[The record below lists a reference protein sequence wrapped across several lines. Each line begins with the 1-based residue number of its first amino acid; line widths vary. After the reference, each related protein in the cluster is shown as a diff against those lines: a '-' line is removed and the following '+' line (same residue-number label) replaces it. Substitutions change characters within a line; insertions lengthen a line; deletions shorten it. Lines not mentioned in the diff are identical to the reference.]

1 MSDLGERATVGATRL
16 EEARAGREAAATS
29 EMHGGSGFQGP
40 SGTKRGFGGWFI
52 DTGWRHIVGVLALL
66 FALFPVYW
74 VVTGALNAS
83 GNLSTQQLV
92 PEEISLDNF
101 RALLSDPGHPPFW
114 TWFWNSMIVCF
125 ATSLGTVV
133 LCALGA
139 YAFSRLRFKGRRP
152 GLLAL
157 LFIQMFPN
165 SVAVVAIFLVL
176 QRIGDVFP
184 ALGLGQLSS
193 LTLVYLGGAI
203 GIQTWLIKGFF
214 DSIPHELDE
223 SAKVDGATHFQIFYK
238 VILPLAVPILVVVF
252 LLQFIVTINELILAE
267 ALLRGNEENHTLALG
282 LSAYVNAGFD
292 SRWGPF
298 AAGSIISGV
307 PVLAIFY
314 FAQRYIVSGLTAGAV
329 KG

>member
-1 MSDLGERATVGATRL
+1 MTNIAVTTAAV
-16 EEARAGREAAATS
+16 EAEGAAARKARRKRGG
-29 EMHGGSGFQGP
+29 GGSGFQGP
-40 SGTKRGFGGWFI
+40 SGTHRGFGGWFT
-52 DTGWRHIVGVLALL
+52 DTGWRHLVAVLALA

-74 VVTGALNAS
+74 VVMGSFDSS
-83 GNLSTQQLV
+83 GSLATQKLV
-92 PEEISLDNF
+92 PDELSLDNY

-114 TWFWNSMIVCF
+114 TWFWNSMKISF
-125 ATSLGTVV
+125 ATSIGTVM
-133 LCALGA
+133 LCASAA
-139 YAFSRLRFKGRRP
+139 YAFSRMRFRGRRA
-152 GLLAL
+152 GLMAI

-165 SVAVVAIFLVL
+165 SVAVVAIFLIL
-176 QRIGDVFP
+176 QRIGDIFP
-184 ALGLGQLSS
+184 AMGLGQLSS

-214 DSIPHELDE
+214 DSIPRELDE

-267 ALLRGNEENHTLALG
+267 ALLRGNEANHTLALG
-282 LSAYVNAGFD
+282 LSSYVNAGFD

-298 AAGSIISGV
+298 AAGSLIAAI
-307 PVLAIFY
+307 PILAIFY
-314 FAQRYIVSGLTAGAV
+314 FAQRYIVAGLTAGAV

>member
-1 MSDLGERATVGATRL
+1 MPDTGATKAVD
-16 EEARAGREAAATS
+16 ESA
-29 EMHGGSGFQGP
+29 FQGR
-40 SGTKRGFGGWFI
+40 SGTQRGFGGWFI
-52 DTGWRHIVGVLALL
+52 DTGWRHLVAFAALL

-74 VVTGALNAS
+74 VVMGAFDSS
-83 GNLSTQQLV
+83 GSLATQDLV
-92 PEEISLDNF
+92 PQEVSLDNF
-101 RALLSDPGHPPFW
+101 RALLSDDGHPPFW
-114 TWFWNSMIVCF
+114 TWFWNSMKVCLV
-125 ATSLGTVV
+125 TSTGTVL
-133 LCALGA
+133 LCASAA
-139 YAFSRLRFKGRRP
+139 YAFSRMRFRGRRS
-152 GLLAL
+152 GLMGI

-165 SVAVVAIFLVL
+165 SVAVVAIFLIL

-193 LTLVYLGGAI
+193 LVLVYLGGAI
-203 GIQTWLIKGFF
+203 GIQTWLIKGFY

-223 SAKVDGATHFQIFYK
+223 SAKVDGATPFQIFYK

-267 ALLRGNEENHTLALG
+267 ALLRGSEGNQTLALG

-298 AAGSIISGV
+298 AAGSLIAAV
-307 PVLAIFY
+307 PVLLIFY

>member
-1 MSDLGERATVGATRL
+1 MSDATIDGERDDARAELGER
-16 EEARAGREAAATS
+16 
-29 EMHGGSGFQGP
+29 
-40 SGTKRGFGGWFI
+40 SGTHRGIGGWFA
-52 DTGWRHIVGVLALL
+52 DTGWRHLVGIAALV

-74 VVTGALNAS
+74 VVMGAFDSS
-83 GNLSTQQLV
+83 GSLATQDLV
-92 PEEISLDNF
+92 PEELSLDNF

-125 ATSLGTVV
+125 ATAIGTVM
-133 LCALGA
+133 LCASAG
-139 YAFSRLRFKGRRP
+139 YAFSRMRFRGRRA
-152 GLLAL
+152 GLMGI

-165 SVAVVAIFLVL
+165 SVAVVAIFLIL

-193 LTLVYLGGAI
+193 LVLVYLGGAI
-203 GIQTWLIKGFF
+203 GIQTWLIKGFY

-223 SAKVDGATHFQIFYK
+223 SAKVDGATPFQIFYK

-267 ALLRGNEENHTLALG
+267 ALLRGNDSNATLALG

-298 AAGSIISGV
+298 AAGSLIAAI

>member
-1 MSDLGERATVGATRL
+1 MPRTEQPATP
-16 EEARAGREAAATS
+16 
-29 EMHGGSGFQGP
+29 SGFTGP
-40 SGTKRGFGGWFI
+40 SGTQRGIGGWFT
-52 DTGWRHIVGVLALL
+52 DTGWRHVVAFVALL

-74 VVTGALNAS
+74 VVMGALDSS
-83 GNLSTQQLV
+83 GNLATQDLV
-92 PEEISLDNF
+92 PEELSLDNF
-101 RALLSDPGHPPFW
+101 RALLTDEGHPPFW
-114 TWFWNSMIVCF
+114 TWFWNSMKVSL
-125 ATSLGTVV
+125 ATSIGTVA
-133 LCALGA
+133 LCASAG
-139 YAFSRLRFKGRRP
+139 YAFSRMRFRGRRG
-152 GLLAL
+152 GLMGI

-165 SVAVVAIFLVL
+165 SVAVVAIFLIL

-184 ALGLGQLSS
+184 AMGLGQLSS
-193 LTLVYLGGAI
+193 LILVYLGGAI
-203 GIQTWLIKGFF
+203 GIQTWLIKGFY

-223 SAKVDGATHFQIFYK
+223 SAKVDGATPFQIFYK

-267 ALLRGNEENHTLALG
+267 ALLRGNEGNQTLALG
-282 LSAYVNAGFD
+282 LSAYVNAGFE

-298 AAGSIISGV
+298 AAGSMIAAV

>member
-1 MSDLGERATVGATRL
+1 MSDTA
-16 EEARAGREAAATS
+16 ARPGIDESA
-29 EMHGGSGFQGP
+29 FQGR
-40 SGTKRGFGGWFI
+40 SGTQRGFAGWFA
-52 DTGWRHIVGVLALL
+52 DTGWRHLVAFAALL

-74 VVTGALNAS
+74 VVMGAFDSS
-83 GNLSTQQLV
+83 GSLATQDLV
-92 PEEISLDNF
+92 PAEVSLDNF
-101 RALLSDPGHPPFW
+101 RALLTDDGHPPFW
-114 TWFWNSMIVCF
+114 TWFWNSMKVCLV
-125 ATSLGTVV
+125 TSTGTVL
-133 LCALGA
+133 LCASAA
-139 YAFSRLRFKGRRP
+139 YAFSRMRFRGRRG
-152 GLLAL
+152 GLMGI

-165 SVAVVAIFLVL
+165 SVAVVAIFLIL

-193 LTLVYLGGAI
+193 LVLVYLGGAI
-203 GIQTWLIKGFF
+203 GIQTWLIKGFY

-223 SAKVDGATHFQIFYK
+223 SAKVDGATPFQIFYK

-267 ALLRGNEENHTLALG
+267 ALLRGNEDNQTLALG

-298 AAGSIISGV
+298 AAGSLIAAV
-307 PVLAIFY
+307 PVLLIFY

>member
-1 MSDLGERATVGATRL
+1 MSDTTAKPAIDESA
-16 EEARAGREAAATS
+16 
-29 EMHGGSGFQGP
+29 FQGR
-40 SGTKRGFGGWFI
+40 SGTQRGVGGWFT
-52 DTGWRHIVGVLALL
+52 DTGWRHLVAFAALL

-74 VVTGALNAS
+74 VVMGAFDSS
-83 GNLSTQQLV
+83 GSLATQDLV
-92 PEEISLDNF
+92 PENLGLDNF
-101 RALLSDPGHPPFW
+101 RALLTDEGHPPFW
-114 TWFWNSMIVCF
+114 TWFWNSMKVCLV
-125 ATSLGTVV
+125 TSTGTVL
-133 LCALGA
+133 LCASAA
-139 YAFSRLRFKGRRP
+139 YAFSRMRFRGRRG
-152 GLLAL
+152 GLMGI

-165 SVAVVAIFLVL
+165 SVAVVAIFLIR

-193 LTLVYLGGAI
+193 LVLVYLGGAI
-203 GIQTWLIKGFF
+203 GIQTWLIKGFY

-223 SAKVDGATHFQIFYK
+223 SAKVDGATPFQIFYK

-267 ALLRGNEENHTLALG
+267 ALLRGNEGNQTLALG

-298 AAGSIISGV
+298 AAGSLIAAV

>member
-1 MSDLGERATVGATRL
+1 MAEIATTTAGDDGRAD
-16 EEARAGREAAATS
+16 AGGPDTQ
-29 EMHGGSGFQGP
+29 GSGASGFVGP
-40 SGTKRGFGGWFI
+40 SGTSRGVGGWFT
-52 DTGWRHIVGVLALL
+52 DTGWRHIVAAIALL

-74 VVTGALNAS
+74 VVIGAFDPS
-83 GNLSTQQLV
+83 GSLSSQELV
-92 PEEISLDNF
+92 PSELSLDNF
-101 RALLSDPGHPPFW
+101 RALLSDDGHPPFW
-114 TWFWNSMIVCF
+114 TWFWNSMIVCTVT
-125 ATSLGTVV
+125 ASGTVL

-139 YAFSRLRFKGRRP
+139 YAFSRLRFRGRRP

-157 LFIQMFPN
+157 LLIQMFPN
-165 SVAVVAIFLVL
+165 SVAVVAIFLVV

-203 GIQTWLIKGFF
+203 GINTWLIKGFF
-214 DSIPHELDE
+214 DTIPHELDE
-223 SAKVDGATHFQIFYK
+223 SAKVDGATHLQIFVK
-238 VILPLAVPILVVVF
+238 VVLPLAIPILVVVF

-267 ALLRGNEENHTLALG
+267 ALLRGNDDNSTLAVG
-282 LSAYVNAGFD
+282 LSRYVNAGFN

-298 AAGSIISGV
+298 AAGSLISAV
-307 PVLAIFY
+307 PVVAIFF

>member
-1 MSDLGERATVGATRL
+1 MSDT
-16 EEARAGREAAATS
+16 AATPAIDES
-29 EMHGGSGFQGP
+29 AFRGR
-40 SGTKRGFGGWFI
+40 SGTQRGFGGWFV
-52 DTGWRHIVGVLALL
+52 DTGWRHLVAFAALL

-74 VVTGALNAS
+74 VVMGAFDSS
-83 GNLSTQQLV
+83 GSLATQDLV
-92 PEEISLDNF
+92 PEEVSLDNF
-101 RALLSDPGHPPFW
+101 RALLTEDGHPPFW
-114 TWFWNSMIVCF
+114 TWFWNSMKVCF
-125 ATSLGTVV
+125 VTSTCTVL
-133 LCALGA
+133 LCASAA
-139 YAFSRLRFKGRRP
+139 YAFSRMRFRGRRG
-152 GLLAL
+152 GLMGI

-165 SVAVVAIFLVL
+165 SVAVVAIFLIL

-193 LTLVYLGGAI
+193 LVLVYLGGAI
-203 GIQTWLIKGFF
+203 GIQTWLIKGFY

-223 SAKVDGATHFQIFYK
+223 SAKVDGATPFQIFYK

-267 ALLRGNEENHTLALG
+267 ALLRGNEGNQTLALG
-282 LSAYVNAGFD
+282 LSAYVNAGFE

-298 AAGSIISGV
+298 AAGSLIAAV

>member
-1 MSDLGERATVGATRL
+1 MSDTTAKPAIDESA
-16 EEARAGREAAATS
+16 
-29 EMHGGSGFQGP
+29 FQGR
-40 SGTKRGFGGWFI
+40 SGTQRGVGGWFT
-52 DTGWRHIVGVLALL
+52 DTGWRHLVAFAALL

-74 VVTGALNAS
+74 VVMGAFDSS
-83 GNLSTQQLV
+83 GSLATQDLV
-92 PEEISLDNF
+92 PENLGLDNF
-101 RALLSDPGHPPFW
+101 RALLTDEGHPPFW
-114 TWFWNSMIVCF
+114 TWFWNSMKVCLV
-125 ATSLGTVV
+125 TSTGTVL
-133 LCALGA
+133 LCASAA
-139 YAFSRLRFKGRRP
+139 YAFSRMRFRGRRG
-152 GLLAL
+152 GLMGI

-165 SVAVVAIFLVL
+165 SVAVVAIFLIL

-193 LTLVYLGGAI
+193 LVLVYLGGAI
-203 GIQTWLIKGFF
+203 GIQTWLIKGFY

-223 SAKVDGATHFQIFYK
+223 SAKVDGATPFQIFYK

-267 ALLRGNEENHTLALG
+267 ALLRGNEGNQTLALG

-298 AAGSIISGV
+298 AAGSLIAAV

>member
-1 MSDLGERATVGATRL
+1 MSDTTAKPAIDESA
-16 EEARAGREAAATS
+16 
-29 EMHGGSGFQGP
+29 FQGR
-40 SGTKRGFGGWFI
+40 SGTQRGVGGWFT
-52 DTGWRHIVGVLALL
+52 DTGWRHLVAFAALL

-74 VVTGALNAS
+74 VVMGAFDSS
-83 GNLSTQQLV
+83 GSLATQDLV
-92 PEEISLDNF
+92 PENLGLDNF
-101 RALLSDPGHPPFW
+101 RAQLTDEGHPPFW
-114 TWFWNSMIVCF
+114 TWFWNSMKVCLV
-125 ATSLGTVV
+125 TSTGTVL
-133 LCALGA
+133 LCASAA
-139 YAFSRLRFKGRRP
+139 YAFSRMRFRGRRG
-152 GLLAL
+152 GLMGI

-165 SVAVVAIFLVL
+165 SVAVVAIFLIL

-193 LTLVYLGGAI
+193 LVLVYLGGAI
-203 GIQTWLIKGFF
+203 GIQTWLIKGFY

-223 SAKVDGATHFQIFYK
+223 SAKVDGATPFQIFYK

-267 ALLRGNEENHTLALG
+267 ALLRGNEGNQTLALG

-298 AAGSIISGV
+298 AAGSLIAAV

>member
-1 MSDLGERATVGATRL
+1 MSELGERAAIGETRV
-16 EEARAGREAAATS
+16 EEARAAEVSG
-29 EMHGGSGFQGP
+29 GGSGFTGP
-40 SGTKRGFGGWFI
+40 SGTKRGFGGWFA
-52 DTGWRHIVGVLALL
+52 DTGWRHIVALFAL
-66 FALFPVYW
+66 VFALFPVYW
-74 VVTGALNAS
+74 VVTGAFSSS

-92 PEEISLDNF
+92 PDSLSLDNF

-114 TWFWNSMIVCF
+114 TWFWNSMVVCF
-125 ATSLGTVV
+125 VTSLGTVV

-139 YAFSRLRFKGRRP
+139 YAFSRQRFRGRRS
-152 GLLAL
+152 GMLTL

-267 ALLRGNEENHTLALG
+267 ALLRGNEGNYTLALG
-282 LSAYVNAGFD
+282 LSRYVNAGFD

-298 AAGSIISGV
+298 AAGSIISGL
-307 PVLAIFY
+307 PILAIFY

>member
-1 MSDLGERATVGATRL
+1 MSDTTVDGENGT
-16 EEARAGREAAATS
+16 ARAELPMR
-29 EMHGGSGFQGP
+29 
-40 SGTKRGFGGWFI
+40 SGTQRGIGGWFT
-52 DTGWRHIVGVLALL
+52 DTGWRHLVGIAALV

-74 VVTGALNAS
+74 VVMGAFDSS
-83 GNLSTQQLV
+83 GSLATQDLV
-92 PEEISLDNF
+92 PEEVSLDNF

-125 ATSLGTVV
+125 ATAIGTVM
-133 LCALGA
+133 LCASAG
-139 YAFSRLRFKGRRP
+139 YAFSRMRFRGRRA
-152 GLLAL
+152 GLMGI

-165 SVAVVAIFLVL
+165 SVAVVAIFLIL

-193 LTLVYLGGAI
+193 LVLVYLGGAI
-203 GIQTWLIKGFF
+203 GIQTWLIKGFY

-223 SAKVDGATHFQIFYK
+223 SAKVDGATPFQIFYK

-267 ALLRGNEENHTLALG
+267 ALLRGNDSNSTLALG

-298 AAGSIISGV
+298 AAGSLIAAI

>member
-1 MSDLGERATVGATRL
+1 MSDATIDGEAND
-16 EEARAGREAAATS
+16 ARADLGKR
-29 EMHGGSGFQGP
+29 
-40 SGTKRGFGGWFI
+40 SGTQRGVGGWFA
-52 DTGWRHIVGVLALL
+52 DTGWRHVVGIAALV

-74 VVTGALNAS
+74 VVMGAFDSS
-83 GNLSTQQLV
+83 GSLATQDLV
-92 PEEISLDNF
+92 PEEVSLDNF

-125 ATSLGTVV
+125 ATATGTVM
-133 LCALGA
+133 LCASAG
-139 YAFSRLRFKGRRP
+139 YAFSRMRFRGRRA
-152 GLLAL
+152 GLMGI

-165 SVAVVAIFLVL
+165 SVAVVAIFLIL

-193 LTLVYLGGAI
+193 LVLVYLGGAI
-203 GIQTWLIKGFF
+203 GIQTWLIKGFY

-223 SAKVDGATHFQIFYK
+223 SAKVDGATPFQIFYK

-267 ALLRGNEENHTLALG
+267 ALLRGNDSNSTLALG

-298 AAGSIISGV
+298 AAGSLIAAI